1 METGKNTKAASL
13 KGFLRKS
20 YKNLQLLYFVTVLLN
35 FLHESNF
42 NH

>member
-1 METGKNTKAASL
+1 METGKNTKADTL
-13 KGFLRKS
+13 KDFLHKS
-20 YKNLQLLYFVTVLLN
+20 YKNLQLLFFVTVLLN